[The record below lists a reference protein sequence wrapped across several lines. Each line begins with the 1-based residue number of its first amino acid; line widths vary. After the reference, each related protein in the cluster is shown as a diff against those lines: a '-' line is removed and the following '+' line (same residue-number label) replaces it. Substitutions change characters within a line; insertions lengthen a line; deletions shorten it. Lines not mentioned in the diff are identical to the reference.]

1 MWFSVIAEITRE
13 ALQEFVMNMPS
24 IELETKKPAA
34 VDRQFAST
42 LARGLVILRAF
53 SADRPMLGNRELCER
68 TGLAK
73 ATVSRLTYTLT
84 LLGYLS
90 HVKALQKYRL
100 GPGILA
106 LGYPFLASL
115 TLRQIIRPIME
126 RLAQDTG
133 CTINLGMLDRTCVV
147 FVETCRFDKNNIYRP
162 DIGSTRPI
170 LSTSVGRALLQNSE
184 PRQRQSLLNRLRL
197 EDPDEFERLLPLWK
211 ADVAEFERK
220 GYFRSRG
227 DWKKEVH
234 GISVPIRRSAHDEY
248 IALNCTLSGPLVN
261 KAVLSRTVAPKLLGA
276 VREFEHAA
284 GLS

>member
-1 MWFSVIAEITRE
+1 
-13 ALQEFVMNMPS
+13 MNMPS
-24 IELETKKPAA
+24 IKLETEQLATI
-34 VDRQFAST
+34 DRQFAST
-42 LARGLVILRAF
+42 LARGLIILRAF
-53 SADRPMLGNRELCER
+53 SADRPILGNRELCER

-90 HVKALQKYRL
+90 HVKNLQKYRL

-115 TLRQIIRPIME
+115 TLRQVIRPIME

-147 FVETCRFDKNNIYRP
+147 FVETCRFDENNIYRP

-184 PRQRQSLLNRLRL
+184 SRQRESLLNRLRL

-211 ADVAEFERK
+211 ADAKEYERK

-227 DWKKEVH
+227 DWRKEVH
-234 GISVPIRRSAHDEY
+234 GISAPIRRAAYDEC
-248 IALNCTLSGPLVN
+248 IALNCTLSNPLID
-261 KAVLSRTVAPKLLGA
+261 KGMLSRTVAPKLLGA
-276 VREFEHAA
+276 VREFEHAI
-284 GLS
+284 GSS